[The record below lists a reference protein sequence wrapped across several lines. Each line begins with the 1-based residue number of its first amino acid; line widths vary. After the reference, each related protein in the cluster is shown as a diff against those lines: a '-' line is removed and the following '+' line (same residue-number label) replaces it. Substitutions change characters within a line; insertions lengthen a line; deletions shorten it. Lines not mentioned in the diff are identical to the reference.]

1 MQPAKD
7 IRAVVVGL
15 GASGLA
21 AVRFLHGL
29 GARVSVSESRPETRI
44 AGDNL
49 ALLRRLGVALET
61 GGHPTG
67 FFPGPELVVPSPGVP
82 LDLPV
87 LKYAAAQGAAI
98 AGELALAA
106 GRIRVPVVGVT
117 GSNGKTTVTSLLGDL
132 LRAGGRRVFVGGNIG
147 TPLLNYLQDPGGIE
161 VVVLELSSFQL
172 ELSGTFRPDVAL
184 FLNLSPDHLDRHGSM
199 ERYGAAKRR
208 IFANQGPGDIAIV
221 GADDPLVMAAAV
233 TTAGTVLRFG
243 RSPRVEARVTE
254 SGVSL
259 TGSFAGEKVNE
270 TYDLRKTRLASAV
283 NRLNAAAAILAA
295 RSLGCRPGSCRTGLA
310 GYTPPGHRMAVV
322 AEIDGVLFVDDSKGT
337 NTGAVAAAL
346 ASCRGPVVLIGGG
359 RDKGSDFT
367 LLRPAVERHVRRL
380 VLIGEAADAMAA
392 ALGSLVPVSRADS
405 MEDAVSRAAAAAR
418 PGDTVLLSPG
428 CASFDMFTGYAERGR
443 IFQQA
448 VADLRRTLRVASGER
463 L

>member
-7 IRAVVVGL
+7 MRAVVVGL

-29 GARVSVSESRPETRI
+29 GVRVRVSESRPETRI
-44 AGDNL
+44 AEDDL
-49 ALLRRLGVALET
+49 ALLRRLGVPLES
-61 GGHPTG
+61 GGHTSD
-67 FFPGPELVVPSPGVP
+67 FFAGAELVVPSPGVP

-87 LKYAAAQGAAI
+87 LRYAAAQGVAI
-98 AGELALAA
+98 VGELALAA
-106 GRIRVPVVGVT
+106 GRFRVPVVGVT
-117 GSNGKTTVTSLLGDL
+117 GSNGKTTVTSLLGEL
-132 LRAGGRRVFVGGNIG
+132 LRAAGRRVFVGGNIG
-147 TPLLNYLQDPGGIE
+147 TPLLNYLLDPGDAE

-172 ELSGTFRPDVAL
+172 ELSGAFRPDVAL

-199 ERYGAAKRR
+199 ECYGAAKRR

-233 TTAGTVLRFG
+233 TTAGTVLHFG
-243 RSPRVEARVTE
+243 RSPQAEARVTA

-259 TGSFAGEKVNE
+259 TTSFAGKEVDE
-270 TYDLRKTRLASAV
+270 TYDLRETALASAV
-283 NRLNAAAAILAA
+283 NRLNVAAAILAA
-295 RSLGCRPGSCRTGLA
+295 RSLGCRPGTCRTGLA
-310 GYTPPGHRMAVV
+310 GYTLPGHRMAVV

-380 VLIGEAADAMAA
+380 VLIGEAAGAMAA
-392 ALGSLVPVSRADS
+392 ALDSLVPVSRAAS
-405 MEDAVSRAAAAAR
+405 MEDAVRRAAAAAR

-443 IFQQA
+443 LFQQA
-448 VADLRRTLRVASGER
+448 VADLRQTLRAASGEKK
-463 L
+463 

>member
-1 MQPAKD
+1 M
-7 IRAVVVGL
+7 RAVVVGL

-29 GARVSVSESRPETRI
+29 GARVSVSESRPETGI
-44 AGDNL
+44 AESDL
-49 ALLRRLGVALET
+49 ALLRRLGVALES
-61 GGHPTG
+61 GGHTTG
-67 FFPGPELVVPSPGVP
+67 FFAGAELVVPSPGVP

-87 LKYAAAQGAAI
+87 LKYAAVQGAAI
-98 AGELALAA
+98 AGELALVA

-147 TPLLNYLQDPGGIE
+147 TPLLNYLQGPQDAE

-172 ELSGTFRPDVAL
+172 ELSGEFRPDVAL

-199 ERYGAAKRR
+199 ERYGAAKGR
-208 IFANQGPGDIAIV
+208 IFANQGRGDIAIV
-221 GADDPLVMAAAV
+221 GADDPLVMAAAS
-233 TTAGTVLRFG
+233 TLAGTVLRFG
-243 RSPRVEARVTE
+243 RSPRAEARVTE

-259 TGSFAGEKVNE
+259 AGSLAGKKVNE
-270 TYDLRKTRLASAV
+270 TYDLQETGLDSAV

-310 GYTPPGHRMAVV
+310 GYTLPGHRMAVV

-367 LLRPAVERHVRRL
+367 LLRPSVERHVRRL

-392 ALGSLVPVSRADS
+392 ALGSLVPVSRAAG
-405 MEDAVSRAAAAAR
+405 MEDAVRRAAAAAR

-443 IFQQA
+443 LFQQA
-448 VADLRRTLRVASGER
+448 VTGLRQTLMAASGDT
-463 L
+463 

>member
-1 MQPAKD
+1 MQLAKD
-7 IRAVVVGL
+7 MRAVVVGL

-21 AVRFLHGL
+21 AVRFLHGQGL
-29 GARVSVSESRPETRI
+29 RVAVSESRPETGI
-44 AGDNL
+44 AESDL
-49 ALLRRLGVALET
+49 ALLRHLGVALES
-61 GGHPTG
+61 GGHSTG
-67 FFPGPELVVPSPGVP
+67 FFTGAGLVVSSPGVP

-87 LKYAAAQGAAI
+87 LRYAAAQGAVI

-106 GRIRVPVVGVT
+106 GRFRVPVVGVT

-132 LRAGGRRVFVGGNIG
+132 LRAAGRRVFVGGNIG
-147 TPLLNYLQDPGGIE
+147 TPLLDYLQGPWDAE

-172 ELSGTFRPDVAL
+172 ELSGEFRPDVAL

-208 IFANQGPGDIAIV
+208 IFANQGRGDIAIV

-243 RSPRVEARVTE
+243 RSPGAEARVTAG
-254 SGVSL
+254 GVSL
-259 TGSFAGEKVNE
+259 AGSIAGKEVAE
-270 TYDLRKTRLASAV
+270 TYDLRETGLNSAV

-295 RSLGCRPGSCRTGLA
+295 RSLGCRSGSCRIGLA
-310 GYTPPGHRMAVV
+310 GYTLPGHRMAVV

-337 NTGAVAAAL
+337 NIGAVAAAL
-346 ASCRGPVVLIGGG
+346 AGCRGPVVLIGGG

-367 LLRPAVERHVRRL
+367 LLRASVERHVRQL
-380 VLIGEAADAMAA
+380 VLIGEAAGAMAD
-392 ALGSLVPVSRADS
+392 ALGPLVPVSRAAG
-405 MEDAVSRAAAAAR
+405 MEDAVRRAAAAAR

-428 CASFDMFTGYAERGR
+428 CASFDMFTSYAERGR
-443 IFQQA
+443 FFQQA
-448 VADLRRTLRVASGER
+448 VADLRQANRAASGER
-463 L
+463 

>member
-1 MQPAKD
+1 M
-7 IRAVVVGL
+7 RAVVVGL

-44 AGDNL
+44 AEDDL
-49 ALLRRLGVALET
+49 AWLRRLDVALES
-61 GGHPTG
+61 GGHTTG
-67 FFPGPELVVPSPGVP
+67 FFAGAELVIPSPGVP

-98 AGELALAA
+98 VGELALAA

-132 LRAGGRRVFVGGNIG
+132 LRADGRRVFVGGNIG
-147 TPLLNYLQDPGGIE
+147 TPLLDYLQGPRDAE

-172 ELSGTFRPDVAL
+172 ELSGEFRPDVAL
-184 FLNLSPDHLDRHGSM
+184 LLNLTPDHLDRHGSM

-243 RSPRVEARVTE
+243 RSPRAEARVTAG
-254 SGVSL
+254 GVSL
-259 TGSFAGEKVNE
+259 ADSIAGKEVAE
-270 TYDLRKTRLASAV
+270 TYDLRETGLNSAV
-283 NRLNAAAAILAA
+283 NRLNVAAAILAA
-295 RSLGCRPGSCRTGLA
+295 RSLGCRPETCRTGLA
-310 GYTPPGHRMAVV
+310 GYTLPGHRMAVV

-337 NTGAVAAAL
+337 NIGAVAAAL

-367 LLRPAVERHVRRL
+367 LLRPAVKRYVRRL
-380 VLIGEAADAMAA
+380 VLIGEAAGAMAA
-392 ALGSLVPVSRADS
+392 ALGPLVPVSRAAG
-405 MEDAVSRAAAAAR
+405 MEDAVRLAAAAAR

-443 IFQQA
+443 LFQQA
-448 VADLRRTLRVASGER
+448 VTDLRQTNRAASGAK

>member
-29 GARVSVSESRPETRI
+29 GLRVSVSESRPETGI
-44 AGDNL
+44 AESDL
-49 ALLRRLGVALET
+49 ALLRRLGVALES
-61 GGHPTG
+61 GGHTTG
-67 FFPGPELVVPSPGVP
+67 FFAGAGLVVPSPGVP

-87 LKYAAAQGAAI
+87 LEYVAAQGAAI
-98 AGELALAA
+98 VGELALAA

-147 TPLLNYLQDPGGIE
+147 TPLLDYLQDPGDAE

-172 ELSGTFRPDVAL
+172 ELSGEFRPDVAL

-259 TGSFAGEKVNE
+259 VGYFAGEKVNE
-270 TYDLRKTRLASAV
+270 TYDLRETGLNSAV

-295 RSLGCRPGSCRTGLA
+295 RSLGCRPGACRTGLA
-310 GYTPPGHRMAVV
+310 GYTLPGHRMAVV

-337 NTGAVAAAL
+337 NIGAVAAAL

-367 LLRPAVERHVRRL
+367 LLRPSVERHVRRL

-392 ALGSLVPVSRADS
+392 ALGSLVPVSRAAG

-443 IFQQA
+443 LFQQA
-448 VADLRRTLRVASGER
+448 VADLRRTRRAASG
-463 L
+463 